1 MTAQERIKILT
12 NALQEKKKEIKR
24 LRKLLDEK
32 DCGLKCPVTEGGK
45 DEKEKKV
52 TLSQNNKP

>member
-1 MTAQERIKILT
+1 MNCKDCE
-12 NALQEKKKEIKR
+12 
-24 LRKLLDEK
+24 LRKYYAKAFDIHFDKK